1 MVECQYGF
9 YTCVN
14 ANLCNSCEDGDNY
27 ELNETMKELKIRA
40 SQLGRIMSDDAKTK
54 ISEKQLITLEGL
66 LSKIK
71 LTDKQAELRDALIEK
86 RDAKAELSTGAKTY
100 IKELWL
106 EENYGVKKEISSKYF
121 DKGNE
126 VEHLSIELVEVTMGV
141 GILNKNDEYFENDF
155 VKGTPDVITDDFI
168 IDVKTSWS
176 ASTFPF
182 FDDKLTN
189 KQYEWQLKA
198 YMWLTNI
205 HQAYLSYCLV
215 PTPEMLILDEM
226 RRVSWKRGEAGEVS
240 KEVEDEVR
248 AYFDLSNIP
257 IWERVKSFDVN
268 LTSDDIVKIK
278 EKVLLAREYYN
289 SLK

>member
-1 MVECQYGF
+1 M
-9 YTCVN
+9 
-14 ANLCNSCEDGDNY
+14 A
-27 ELNETMKELKIRA
+27 ELKIRA
-40 SQLGRIMSDDAKTK
+40 SQLGRIMLDDAKTK
-54 ISEKQLITLEGL
+54 ISDKQLLTLDGL

-86 RDAKAELSTGAKTY
+86 RDAKAELSTGAKSY

-155 VKGTPDVITDDFI
+155 VKGTPDVITDEFI

-189 KQYEWQLKA
+189 KNYEWQLKA

-205 HQAYLSYCLV
+205 HQSYLSYCLV

-278 EKVLLAREYYN
+278 EKVLLARKYYN

>member
-1 MVECQYGF
+1 M
-9 YTCVN
+9 
-14 ANLCNSCEDGDNY
+14 A
-27 ELNETMKELKIRA
+27 ELKIRA
-40 SQLGRIMSDDAKTK
+40 SQLGKIMSDDAKNK
-54 ISEKQLITLEGL
+54 ISDKQLLTLEGL

-86 RDAKAELSTGAKTY
+86 RDAKPELSTGAKTY

-106 EENYGVKKEISSKYF
+106 EDNYGVKKEINSKYF

-126 VEHLSIELVEVTMGV
+126 VEHLSIELVETTMGV
-141 GILNKNDEYFENDF
+141 GILNKNDEYFENDY
-155 VKGTPDVITDDFI
+155 VKGTPDVITDEFI

-182 FDDKLTN
+182 FDNELKNTN
-189 KQYEWQLKA
+189 YKWQLKA
-198 YMWLTNI
+198 YCWLTNI

-240 KEVEDEVR
+240 QEVEDEVR
-248 AYFDLSNIP
+248 AYFDLSAIP
-257 IWERVKSFDVN
+257 IWERVKSFDVT
-268 LTSDDIVKIK
+268 LCGEDIKRIK
-278 EKVLLAREYYN
+278 EKVELAREYYS
-289 SLK
+289 SL

>member
-1 MVECQYGF
+1 
-9 YTCVN
+9 
-14 ANLCNSCEDGDNY
+14 
-27 ELNETMKELKIRA
+27 MKDLKIRA
-40 SQLGRIMSDDAKTK
+40 SALGKIMSDDAKNK
-54 ISEKQLITLEGL
+54 ISDKQLLTLEGL

-71 LTDKQAELRDALIEK
+71 LTEKQAELRDVLLLK
-86 RDAKAELSTGAKTY
+86 RDAKPELSQGAKTY

-106 EENYGVKKEISSKYF
+106 EDNYGIKKEISSKYF

-126 VEHLSIELVEVTMGV
+126 VEHLSIELVETTMGV

-182 FDDKLTN
+182 FDNELKNTN
-189 KQYEWQLKA
+189 YKWQLKA
-198 YMWLTNI
+198 YCWLTNI

-240 KEVEDEVR
+240 EEVENETR
-248 AYFDLSNIP
+248 AYFDLSAIP
-257 IWERVKSFDVN
+257 IWERVKSFEVT
-268 LTSDDIVKIK
+268 LSGEDIKKIK
-278 EKVLLAREYYN
+278 EKVELAREYYS
-289 SLK
+289 SL